1 MPKLSGSLFLLA
13 VLGCAPAVALQPAAP
28 DEPAAVVVQHQ
39 VDAYNAH
46 DLDAFARTYAEDVT
60 IVRGKDVYLR
70 GIASLRERYA
80 KTFAK
85 FPNLRVR
92 IVERRLEGDRIVL
105 DHEVATGGPPEKGD
119 PWDLGWV
126 TYEVDGGLIRRVY
139 LP

>member
-1 MPKLSGSLFLLA
+1 M
-13 VLGCAPAVALQPAAP
+13 
-28 DEPAAVVVQHQ
+28 VVQRQ

-46 DLDAFARTYAEDVT
+46 DLDAFARTYANDVT
-60 IVRGKDVYLR
+60 IVRGKEVFLS
-70 GIASLRERYA
+70 GISSLRERYA
-80 KTFAK
+80 KTFAEY
-85 FPNLRVR
+85 PNLRMR

-119 PWDLGWV
+119 PWDFGWV

>member
-1 MPKLSGSLFLLA
+1 MPKLPGSLVFLAL
-13 VLGCAPAVALQPAAP
+13 LGCAPAAALQPAVP
-28 DEPAAVVVQHQ
+28 DEPAAVVVQRQ

-60 IVRGKDVYLR
+60 IVRGKDVYLS
-70 GIASLRERYA
+70 GIASLRERYG

-126 TYEVDGGLIRRVY
+126 TYEVDGGRIRRVY